1 MAAKVEAESTPVTKT
16 TSDGDVSTTTTLTND
31 KEENSQTS
39 LVAQDKKP
47 AEADTATALDDKS
60 VPEMEASPASNK
72 PASSDDS
79 VAKQEEP
86 KADVTKVEE
95 EVPASS
101 PADEKFIPQDKTTTE
116 QEVKAPV
123 VEPAE
128 SSRSGDLKP
137 EVSVPVC
144 RITKE
149 ELSSNHFSLLCSNP
163 RSRTNSSR
171 KIALLKTG
179 LKKPFWRSFGKVLL
193 TSRGKS
199 WQIKMLMLYIPTLTT
214 SQTTAS
220 VWSAMIKRRRRKPTR
235 RRNICPSRCSKRRN
249 RRNLSLATIRSKST
263 SLTIRTEVGGR
274 TIPKPNRLWLK
285 LVDWKFN
292 FQLNVKC

>member
-95 EVPASS
+95 APASS
-101 PADEKFIPQDKTTTE
+101 PADEKVIQQDKTTTE

-199 WQIKMLMLYIPTLTT
+199 WQIKTLMLYIPTLTT

-220 VWSAMIKRRRRKPTR
+220 VWSAMTKRRRRKPTR

-249 RRNLSLATIRSKST
+249 RPNLSLATIRSKST